1 MSDAKVTTQGGFT
14 NTTHPNVKYV
24 FGNADNLAKYKWF
37 LEYVLAAYG
46 AHNEAAGRTDE
57 TTMSS
62 GTIVQMK
69 TILQSMIDGD
79 TATISGGSYA
89 DARTCFRQF
98 IQLLINAENP
108 THDGG
113 NTVYTQ
119 FCVDYANNAEELAKF
134 LELYKANN

>member
-1 MSDAKVTTQGGFT
+1 MLHPVISALLSAPVTE
-14 NTTHPNVKYV
+14 PP
-24 FGNADNLAKYKWF
+24 GN
-37 LEYVLAAYG
+37 
-46 AHNEAAGRTDE
+46 TDE

-62 GTIVQMK
+62 GTIGQMK
-69 TILQSMIDGD
+69 TMLQSMIDGD
-79 TATISGGSYA
+79 TAAISGNYA

-98 IQLLINAENP
+98 IHLLINAENP

-113 NTVYTQ
+113 NKVYTP